1 MTEDT
6 TPESGVEIDARDVGT
21 DDRTVDSGDEA
32 GDAAADP
39 APSQSAGGG
48 RPDPAAFAVAP
59 DCSRAELLAVARVYA
74 RAVVAHHDLDVT
86 VSDLDWSV
94 STRAKRRAGV
104 VKHRDGDPEA
114 VVLTWAQFQ
123 NRGWTAT
130 ASTVRHELIHVHR
143 LNLAEDPSH
152 GEAFRRL
159 ADRLDTDVHCDRFVA
174 PAWWVD
180 CQDCEARL
188 ARYRRSK
195 LVKQPDRYRCG
206 SCGGRLTVT
215 RNED

>member
-6 TPESGVEIDARDVGT
+6 TPNPGVEIDSGDVEP
-21 DDRTVDSGDEA
+21 DDRVVEPGSEA
-32 GDAAADP
+32 GDAAADR
-39 APSQSAGGG
+39 ASSGAASGG
-48 RPDPAAFAVAP
+48 RPDPAAFAVGP
-59 DCSRAELLAVARVYA
+59 DSSRAELLAVARVYA

-86 VSDLDWSV
+86 VSDLEWSV

-114 VVLTWAQFQ
+114 VVLTWAQFR
-123 NRGWTAT
+123 NRGWAAT

-143 LNLAEDPSH
+143 LNVADDPSH

-180 CQDCEARL
+180 CEACDARL

-195 LVKQPDRYRCG
+195 LVKHPDRYRCG